1 MIDMDNKIGQ
11 IVPKKKIL
19 EQLEMLKKGAPF
31 VNLFKPA
38 CINNGIKEFSKYEK
52 EKFAD
57 IFSKVR
63 KTSKII
69 KFVPASGAATRMFK
83 VLIYFYNNFDK
94 INENQ
99 VKKEEIKGNS
109 DYEFILDFIKGIKSK
124 KFSFYYELEKL
135 LARDNICIDT
145 LIKHGEYK
153 SVLEYLLKS
162 KGLNYEN
169 LPKALLKFHKYKDCS
184 RTSME
189 EHIVEGIEYAR
200 GTNNIVCIEFAVSP
214 EFKQKVK
221 DFLEEIL
228 PIYKKENI
236 KFEITISEQEPST
249 NTIALDE
256 KGGLLKDCNNNLV
269 LRPGGHGAL
278 INNLNNIE
286 GDIIFI
292 KNIDNV
298 VHDHLKTDTFVYK
311 RALCGYL
318 FQVQAKVFDYLKKL
332 YNKNVSK
339 KYIDEISFF
348 SEHELNI
355 FFPEKFKMWEKEKK
369 EDFLFK
375 KLNRPIRVCGM
386 VKNEGKPGGGPFWVK
401 DKDNSISL
409 QIVENA
415 QIDFISKE
423 QKDIVACSTHFN
435 PVDIICGIRDFM
447 GNKFNFND
455 YVNPGTY
462 FISTRSKDGESI
474 KILELPGLWNGA
486 MSDWITIFV
495 QVPLITFNPVKTVN
509 DLLKKEHQPAQNY
522 EPVNT

>member
-1 MIDMDNKIGQ
+1 MIYIDNKVDRI
-11 IVPKKKIL
+11 IPKKKIL
-19 EQLEMLKKGAPF
+19 EQLEMLKKGTPF

-38 CINNGIKEFSKYEK
+38 YINDGIKEFSKYEK
-52 EKFAD
+52 EKFID
-57 IFSKVR
+57 LFSKVK
-63 KTSKII
+63 KTNKII

-83 VLIYFYNNFDK
+83 VLLYFYNNFNK

-99 VKKEEIKGNS
+99 VKEEAIKGNS
-109 DYEFILDFIKGIKSK
+109 DYEFISDFIEGIKNK
-124 KFSFYYELEKL
+124 KFPFYYELERL

-145 LIKHGEYK
+145 LIKQGEYK
-153 SVLEYLLKS
+153 SILKYLLKS

-221 DFLEEIL
+221 DFLEKIL
-228 PIYKKENI
+228 PIYKRENI

-249 NTIALDE
+249 NTIALNE
-256 KGGLLKDCNNNLV
+256 KGGLLKDCYNNLV

-292 KNIDNV
+292 KNIDNIV
-298 VHDHLKTDTFVYK
+298 PDFLKTDTFVYK
-311 RALCGYL
+311 KVLCGYL

-332 YNKNVSK
+332 YNKKVSK
-339 KYIDEISFF
+339 KCIDEISSF
-348 SEHELNI
+348 SEHELNV
-355 FFPEKFKMWEKEKK
+355 FFPEKFKIWKKEKK

-423 QKDIVACSTHFN
+423 QKDIVPCSTHFN
-435 PVDIICGIRDFM
+435 PVDIVCGIRDFM

-455 YVNPGTY
+455 YVNPDTY

-474 KILELPGLWNGA
+474 KILELPGLWNGGMA
-486 MSDWITIFV
+486 DWITIFA
-495 QVPLITFNPVKTVN
+495 QVPLITFNPVKTIN
-509 DLLKKEHQPAQNY
+509 DLLKKEHQPI
-522 EPVNT
+522 